1 MCKGCWN
8 KPTGFDS
15 RAKWLPLSLLVGNL
29 RGACHTQRGQD
40 GKGLKGSL
48 NLQLAVESLRRTKDA
63 TGETLMTVAG
73 LVPFM
78 GSSECG
84 CGQLPGGEQA

>member
-1 MCKGCWN
+1 MLEEAHRLRQQSKMVA
-8 KPTGFDS
+8 P
-15 RAKWLPLSLLVGNL
+15 SLLVGNL
-29 RGACHTQRGQD
+29 RGACHTRRGQD

-48 NLQLAVESLRRTKDA
+48 NLQLAVESLGRTKDA
-63 TGETLMTVAG
+63 IGETLMTVAG

-78 GSSECG
+78 GGSECG